1 MSETDAHAALDAARE
16 VIRSESDAVAA
27 VADQLDDSFLDAV
40 EMLVSCTGKVFVT
53 GSGTSGATARRMAH
67 LLAVCGTPSMFIQ
80 PMDALH
86 GTMGA
91 LTHGDILIAI
101 SKGGESDEIN
111 DFATRAKDRGV
122 QVVAITSDP
131 DATLAKA
138 SDLVVIL
145 HTAEGGDLGGVVAM
159 GSTLV
164 TSVWGDALAAV
175 LMRRRGYSWDSFLHT
190 HPAGAVGKMN
200 TVPADLQS
208 LAD

>member
-1 MSETDAHAALDAARE
+1 MSETDSRAVLDVARD
-16 VIRSESDAVAA
+16 VIRSESAAVAA
-27 VADQLDDSFLDAV
+27 VSDQLDESFLDAV
-40 EMLVSCTGKVFVT
+40 EMLANCTGKVFVT

-91 LTHGDILIAI
+91 LAPNDILIAI

-111 DFATRAKDRGV
+111 DFASRAKVRGV
-122 QVVAITSDP
+122 QVVAITSAP
-131 DATLAKA
+131 EATLAKTA
-138 SDLVVIL
+138 DLVVVL
-145 HTAEGGDLGGVVAM
+145 RTAEGGDLGGVVAM

-175 LMRRRGYSWDSFLHT
+175 LMRRRGYSWESFLHT

-200 TVPADLQS
+200 TVPDDLGG